1 MTSPQAHLSALGLTR
16 NPFPPTPDARC
27 YFYTDQLDRDCAEVL
42 HCVLAR
48 KGFLLVTGEV
58 GLGKTT
64 FVRRLLDTVADHDI
78 AIALVFNTFLQGR
91 ELLATINRDFG
102 LPAREDMAAN
112 MAVLNDFL
120 LEQAKRGKTT
130 VMVVDDAQNLTDE
143 SLEMVRLLSN
153 LESGQEKLLQIV
165 LAGQPELID
174 KLEQENLRQ
183 LKSRIVKHVHLEGL
197 SLRDTGR
204 YFEFRINDAGGAGRL
219 TLDGGA
225 LKLLHQTTGG
235 NLRRIHLILDRCLYG
250 LVSRRSSVINRALIQ
265 QAITETEIGRK
276 TATPKSIYHI
286 GWLATMA
293 AIPVVAYAAWQGGYL
308 AAAHKPVLTVAPSLA
323 TPMSTVPVPQAKIHP
338 AAATISPPSS
348 AKAPESAKPPTSP
361 DLGHCLQRPEFAQV
375 GRTSAASNLHMA
387 SIPAAADK
395 YLTDGPGL
403 CRYEVN
409 GTPWVVW
416 QTGGQNRDLQAPAPN
431 AALQHLQTRLAA
443 LGFYHPQAID
453 GYFGPL
459 TRAAL
464 ARFQASLGLTAQGE
478 PDDLTLLLLD
488 KTS

>member
-1 MTSPQAHLSALGLTR
+1 MTPPQAHLSALGLTR

-27 YFYTDQLDRDCAEVL
+27 YFYTEQLDRDCAEVL

-48 KGFLLVTGEV
+48 KGFVLVTGEV

-64 FVRRLLDTVADHDI
+64 FVRRLLDTVAGHDI
-78 AIALVFNTFLQGR
+78 AVALVFNTFLQGR

-120 LEQAKRGKTT
+120 LEQARHGKTT
-130 VMVVDDAQNLTDE
+130 VLVVDDAQNLTDE

-219 TLDGGA
+219 SLDSGA
-225 LKLLHQTTGG
+225 LKLLHQTTAG

-250 LVSRRSSVINRALIQ
+250 LVSKRNGVINRALIQ

-276 TATPKSIYHI
+276 TAAQKSTHHL

-293 AIPVVAYAAWQGGYL
+293 AIPVVGYAAWQGGYL
-308 AAAHKPVLTVAPSLA
+308 AAAHEPSLPVAPPLL
-323 TPMSTVPVPQAKIHP
+323 PPLLHP
-338 AAATISPPSS
+338 LPP
-348 AKAPESAKPPTSP
+348 
-361 DLGHCLQRPEFAQV
+361 H
-375 GRTSAASNLHMA
+375 
-387 SIPAAADK
+387 
-395 YLTDGPGL
+395 
-403 CRYEVN
+403 
-409 GTPWVVW
+409 
-416 QTGGQNRDLQAPAPN
+416 
-431 AALQHLQTRLAA
+431 QHR
-443 LGFYHPQAID
+443 
-453 GYFGPL
+453 
-459 TRAAL
+459 
-464 ARFQASLGLTAQGE
+464 
-478 PDDLTLLLLD
+478 
-488 KTS
+488 